1 MVAWLAWVSF
11 ELLIL
16 FDGSAAVAAAVW
28 ALPSDLASLLD
39 LVSES
44 ALTN

>member
-16 FDGSAAVAAAVW
+16 VDGPAAVAVAVW
-28 ALPSDLASLLD
+28 ALTSDLASLLLD
-39 LVSES
+39 LVSEN
-44 ALTN
+44 AL